1 MLLRLGAA
9 VKLNMENRATS
20 IQKAIISQIFLKQK
34 LTTIVVPCSLQPIR
48 KETNSDNLIY
58 GESHCHN
65 SAFSYLP
72 LAQSKNSKT
81 EQILETKI

>member
-9 VKLNMENRATS
+9 VKLNKENRATS
-20 IQKAIISQIFLKQK
+20 IQKAIISHIFSKQK
-34 LTTIVVPCSLQPIR
+34 LNDHRGPLFAQPTR

-58 GESHCHN
+58 CESHCHN

>member
-9 VKLNMENRATS
+9 VKLNVENRATS

-34 LTTIVVPCSLQPIR
+34 LNDRRGSLFAPINP
-48 KETNSDNLIY
+48 KGTNSDNLIY
-58 GESHCHN
+58 CESHCHN